1 MPLTLADHIVTRLKA
16 RGVRRM
22 FGVPGGGSSLA
33 LIEAGARHGVE
44 FVLARSET
52 AAAIMA
58 AVTWELTGAPGV
70 VLTGIGPG
78 AASVVNGIAYASLER
93 SALILF
99 TDCLNAS
106 SSIHQCFDQQAL
118 FAPLARQTT
127 RLSPDNAAAIDGLL
141 DACLRP
147 LAGPVHVDLSAA
159 DANAAIAAIPTSSGQ
174 APQAVPATDDLLAKA
189 RELLEAARR
198 PVLLAGLET
207 RSPAGQQAV
216 RELARRLNCPVLP
229 TYKAK
234 GVFPDADPLS
244 AGLFT
249 NAAAE
254 AAILSAA
261 DLIIC
266 LGLDPV
272 EMIPQTW
279 RYEAPV
285 LDLAFSPGHF
295 FPFDPAF
302 SLVTTPQQ
310 VMAELLHSTRKSEW
324 TMEAIAD
331 GRHAMQQALAMPQS
345 GLNAQTITEALQRV
359 APPGTRLA
367 VDAGAHMFAA
377 MGFWQAD
384 GYASVLKSNGL
395 STMGYALPAAI
406 ASSLE
411 EPDRPV
417 LAITG
422 DGGMNMCLAELAT
435 AAAHELKIVCAVLN
449 DAALSLID
457 IKQQRDQRRPL
468 GTRYAA
474 SNYARIAEGFGVKA
488 FRVASLDELGSA
500 ARAAHAHAGPVL
512 INIETDPS
520 GYGEQLARLRG

>member
-1 MPLTLADHIVTRLKA
+1 MSHTLADHIITRLEA

-33 LIEAGARHGVE
+33 LIEAGSRRGIQ

-58 AVTWELTGAPGV
+58 AATAEIAGAPGV

-93 SALILF
+93 APVVLF
-99 TDCLNAS
+99 TDCLHAP
-106 SSIHQCFDQQAL
+106 SSIHQVFDQQAL
-118 FAPLARQTT
+118 LAPLARRTA
-127 RLSPDNAAAIDGLL
+127 RLTPATAVRFDELL
-141 DACLRP
+141 DACLAAP
-147 LAGPVHVDLSAA
+147 AGPVHIDLSAP
-159 DANAAIAAIPTSSGQ
+159 DANATLRTEPAAPARQ
-174 APQAVPATDDLLAKA
+174 AGSPCPSQDTIDQARDLLS
-189 RELLEAARR
+189 RARR
-198 PVLLAGLET
+198 PVLLPGLEI
-207 RSPAGQQAV
+207 RNKSGQLAV
-216 RELARRLNCPVLP
+216 RALAEALRCPVLP

-234 GVFPDADPLS
+234 GVIADASPLC

-254 AAILSAA
+254 AAILSSA

-272 EMIPQTW
+272 EMIPQAW

-285 LDLAFSPGHF
+285 IDLAFAPGHR
-295 FPFDPAF
+295 FPFEPGC
-302 SLVTTPQQ
+302 SLLTSPEQ
-310 VMAELLHSTRKSEW
+310 VMEELVPAAGPASW
-324 TMEAIAD
+324 TVADIAAGRNAIKA
-331 GRHAMQQALAMPQS
+331 ALAMQPS
-345 GLNAQTITEALQRV
+345 GLNAHSITVALRDA
-359 APPGTRLA
+359 APAGTRLA

-384 GYASVLKSNGL
+384 GHTSVLKSNGL

-406 ASSLE
+406 ASALA
-411 EPDRPV
+411 EPDRPA

-422 DGGMNMCLAELAT
+422 DGGINMCLAELAT
-435 AAAHELKIVCAVLN
+435 AAALGSNIVCAVLN
-449 DAALSLID
+449 DAALSLIG

-468 GTRYAA
+468 GTSYAG
-474 SNYARIAEGFGVKA
+474 SDYARIAEGFGCKGI
-488 FRVASLDELGSA
+488 RVTRLEDLSA
-500 ARAAHAHAGPVL
+500 AARQAFAHPGPVVL
-512 INIETDPS
+512 DIATDPS
-520 GYGEQLARLRG
+520 GYPEQLARLRG